1 MNTYELLSSFENIHD
16 KFILEAKDMEN
27 YKKKRSGGSRVKY
40 TLIAAIVA
48 VSLMIVTAVAAMN
61 YLGMQEI
68 TKDTPYAVPSEAAPY
83 IETQSAQE
91 TTTEG
96 WSCTMLES
104 LFDAANFT
112 ISIGISGGDKYVVV
126 PEDCDPGVDVSAIGL
141 PRGQTLGDY
150 AAQQGKTLLYVGAGI
165 QDRDKL
171 GIAVTTVLYKS
182 QSDGEMTI
190 VETGQKSTDVSVT
203 EGICRVNAWVDGQK
217 DVTRVELP
225 FTVKEAAGDVLVY
238 KAEGANEVAGI
249 RTNSFRV
256 YQSPA
261 GNSIVFDQEFPVD
274 ETGKYPEAFPEAL
287 KRMDID
293 GISYSEGGWME
304 NEEGKLEAK
313 WSNVKGTF
321 SDTLTLRFI
330 DWDNEV
336 MGSVTFRLQK

>member
-1 MNTYELLSSFENIHD
+1 M
-16 KFILEAKDMEN
+16 
-27 YKKKRSGGSRVKY
+27 KKHYGRKSPASRVKFM
-40 TLIAAIVA
+40 LLAAIIA
-48 VSLMIVTAVAAMN
+48 VSLLLVTAFAAMN

-68 TKDTPYAVPSEAAPY
+68 TQDTPYEVPSEAAPY
-83 IETQSAQE
+83 IETQSAQA
-91 TTTEG
+91 TTTED

-104 LFDAANFT
+104 LFDSASFT
-112 ISIGISGGDKYVVV
+112 ISVGISGGDKYVVV
-126 PEDCDPGVDVSAIGL
+126 PQYCSAGDDVSEIGL
-141 PRGQTLGDY
+141 PSGQTLGDY

-171 GIAVTTVLYKS
+171 GIATTAQFYKS
-182 QSDGEMTI
+182 QSDSEMTI

-203 EGICRVNAWVDGQK
+203 EGTCSVSAWVDGQK

-238 KAEGANEVAGI
+238 KAEGDNEVAGI

-261 GNSIVFDQEFPVD
+261 GNSIVFDQEYAMG
-274 ETGKYPEAFPEAL
+274 EYTEALQEL

-293 GISYSEGGWME
+293 GISYSEGGSIE
-304 NEEGKLEAK
+304 NEEGKPETR

-321 SDTLTLRFI
+321 GDTLTLRFI
-330 DWDNEV
+330 NWDNEV
-336 MGSVTFRLQK
+336 MGSVIFHRQK

>member
-27 YKKKRSGGSRVKY
+27 YKKMRSGRSRVKY

-68 TKDTPYAVPSEAAPY
+68 TKDTPYEVPSEAAAY
-83 IETQSAQE
+83 IETQSAQADMKD
-91 TTTEG
+91 

-104 LFDAANFT
+104 LFDAASFT
-112 ISIGISGGDKYVVV
+112 ISVGISGGDKYVVV
-126 PEDCDPGVDVSAIGL
+126 PQYCGPNDDVSEIGL
-141 PRGQTLGDY
+141 PGGQTLGDY

-165 QDRDKL
+165 LNRDVL
-171 GIAVTTVLYKS
+171 GIAATTILCKS
-182 QSDGEMTI
+182 QSDGEMTV

-203 EGICRVNAWVDGQK
+203 EGSCVVTARIDGQK

-225 FTVKEAAGDVLVY
+225 FTVKEAAGDVLIY
-238 KAEGANEVAGI
+238 KAEGDNEVAGI

-261 GNSIVFDQEFPVD
+261 GNSIVFDQEFPID

-293 GISYSEGGWME
+293 GISYSEGGWVE
-304 NEEGKLEAK
+304 NEEGKLVAS

-330 DWDNEV
+330 NWDNEV

>member
-27 YKKKRSGGSRVKY
+27 YKKKRPGRSRVKY

-112 ISIGISGGDKYVVV
+112 ISVGISGGDKYVVV

-141 PRGQTLGDY
+141 PSGQTLGDY

-238 KAEGANEVAGI
+238 KAEGDNEVAGI

-261 GNSIVFDQEFPVD
+261 GNSIVFDQEYAMG
-274 ETGKYPEAFPEAL
+274 EYTEALQEL

-293 GISYSEGGWME
+293 GISYSEGGSME
-304 NEEGKLEAK
+304 NEEGKPETR

-336 MGSVTFRLQK
+336 MGSVTFHLQK

>member
-1 MNTYELLSSFENIHD
+1 MKAYDLLSSFENIHD
-16 KFILEAKDMEN
+16 KYIMEAKDMEKYREN
-27 YKKKRSGGSRVKY
+27 KSGRSRVKY

-83 IETQSAQE
+83 IETQSVQE
-91 TTTEG
+91 TTAEG

-104 LFDAANFT
+104 LFDSASFT
-112 ISIGISGGDKYVVV
+112 ISVGISGGDKYVVV
-126 PEDCDPGVDVSAIGL
+126 PQYCSAGDDVSEIGL

-171 GIAVTTVLYKS
+171 GIPTTAQFYES

-203 EGICRVNAWVDGQK
+203 EGICRVSAWVDGQK

-261 GNSIVFDQEFPVD
+261 GNSIVFDQEL
-274 ETGKYPEAFPEAL
+274 PEIVTEDL

-293 GISYSEGGWME
+293 GISYAEGGWLDDGNGGYE
-304 NEEGKLEAK
+304 CR
-313 WSNVKGTF
+313 WSKVQGTF
-321 SDTLTLRFI
+321 GDTLTLRFI
-330 DWDNEV
+330 NWDNEV
-336 MGSVTFRLQK
+336 MGSVTFHLQK

>member
-1 MNTYELLSSFENIHD
+1 MKAYDLLSSFENIHD
-16 KFILEAKDMEN
+16 KYIMEAKDMEK
-27 YKKKRSGGSRVKY
+27 YREKKSGRSRVKY
-40 TLIAAIVA
+40 MLIAAIVA

-61 YLGMQEI
+61 HLGMQEV
-68 TKDTPYAVPSEAAPY
+68 TQNTPYAVPSEAAPY

-91 TTTEG
+91 TTAEG

-104 LFDAANFT
+104 LFDAASFT
-112 ISIGISGGDKYVVV
+112 ISVSVSGGDKYVVV

-141 PRGQTLGDY
+141 PSGQSLGDY

-171 GIAVTTVLYKS
+171 GITTTTRFHES

-190 VETGQKSTDVSVT
+190 VETGQKSTNVSVT
-203 EGICRVNAWVDGQK
+203 EGVCRVSAWVDGQK

-225 FTVKEAAGDVLVY
+225 FTVNEAAGDVLVY
-238 KAEGANEVAGI
+238 KPEGDNEVAGI

-261 GNSIVFDQEFPVD
+261 GNSIVFEQEV
-274 ETGKYPEAFPEAL
+274 PEGFPEAL

-304 NEEGKLEAK
+304 NEEGKPEAK

-321 SDTLTLRFI
+321 GDTLTLRFI
-330 DWDNEV
+330 NWDNEV
-336 MGSVTFRLQK
+336 MGSVTFHLEKNEVK

>member
-1 MNTYELLSSFENIHD
+1 MKTMDLLDSFENIRNEY
-16 KFILEAKDMEN
+16 IMEAQDM
-27 YKKKRSGGSRVKY
+27 KKHYGRKSPASRVKFM
-40 TLIAAIVA
+40 LLAAIIA
-48 VSLMIVTAVAAMN
+48 VSLLLVTAFAAMN
-61 YLGMQEI
+61 YLGMQEV
-68 TKDTPYAVPSEAAPY
+68 TQSTPYAVPSEAASY

-91 TTTEG
+91 TTAEG

-104 LFDAANFT
+104 LFDSANFT

-126 PEDCDPGVDVSAIGL
+126 PQDCDPGVDVSAIGL
-141 PRGQTLGDY
+141 PSGQTLGDY

-203 EGICRVNAWVDGQK
+203 EGTCSVSAWVDGQK

-238 KAEGANEVAGI
+238 KAEGDNEVAGI

-261 GNSIVFDQEFPVD
+261 GNSIVFDQEYAMG
-274 ETGKYPEAFPEAL
+274 EYTEALQEL

-293 GISYSEGGWME
+293 GISYSEGGSME
-304 NEEGKLEAK
+304 NEEGKPETR
-313 WSNVKGTF
+313 WSKVQGNFG
-321 SDTLTLRFI
+321 DTLTLRFI
-330 DWDNEV
+330 NWDNEV
-336 MGSVTFRLQK
+336 MGSVIFHRQK

>member
-1 MNTYELLSSFENIHD
+1 MKAYDLLSSFENIHD
-16 KFILEAKDMEN
+16 KYIMEAKDMEK
-27 YKKKRSGGSRVKY
+27 YREKKSGRSRVKY
-40 TLIAAIVA
+40 MLIAAIVA

-61 YLGMQEI
+61 HLGMQEV
-68 TKDTPYAVPSEAAPY
+68 TQNTPYAVPSEAAPY

-104 LFDAANFT
+104 LFDSASFT

-126 PEDCDPGVDVSAIGL
+126 PQDCDAGVDVSAIGL
-141 PRGQTLGDY
+141 PSGQTLGDY

-165 QDRDKL
+165 QDRDAL
-171 GIAVTTVLYKS
+171 GIAVTTVLYES

-261 GNSIVFDQEFPVD
+261 GNSIVFDQEYAMG
-274 ETGKYPEAFPEAL
+274 EYTEALQEL

-293 GISYSEGGWME
+293 GISYSEGGSME
-304 NEEGKLEAK
+304 NEEGKPETR

-321 SDTLTLRFI
+321 GDTLTLRFI
-330 DWDNEV
+330 NWDDEV
-336 MGSVTFRLQK
+336 MGSVTFHLQK

>member
-1 MNTYELLSSFENIHD
+1 MKTMDLLDSFENIRNEY
-16 KFILEAKDMEN
+16 IMEAQDM
-27 YKKKRSGGSRVKY
+27 KKYYGRKSPASRVKFM
-40 TLIAAIVA
+40 LLAAIIA
-48 VSLMIVTAVAAMN
+48 VSLLLVTAFAAMN

-83 IETQSAQE
+83 IETQSVQE
-91 TTTEG
+91 TTAEG

-112 ISIGISGGDKYVVV
+112 ISVGISGGDKYVVI
-126 PEDCDPGVDVSAIGL
+126 PEYCSPGDDVSEIGL

-171 GIAVTTVLYKS
+171 GIATTTLFYES

-203 EGICRVNAWVDGQK
+203 EGTCRVSAWVDGQK

-238 KAEGANEVAGI
+238 KAEGDNEVAGI

-261 GNSIVFDQEFPVD
+261 GNSIVFDQEFPID
-274 ETGKYPEAFPEAL
+274 ETGKYPEVFPEAL

-293 GISYSEGGWME
+293 GISYAEGGWLDDGNGGYE
-304 NEEGKLEAK
+304 CR
-313 WSNVKGTF
+313 WSKVQGTF
-321 SDTLTLRFI
+321 GNTLTLRFI
-330 DWDNEV
+330 NWDNEV
-336 MGSVTFRLQK
+336 MGSVIFHRQK

>member
-27 YKKKRSGGSRVKY
+27 YKKKRSGRSRVKY

-68 TKDTPYAVPSEAAPY
+68 TKDTPYEVPSEAAPY

-104 LFDAANFT
+104 LFDSASFT
-112 ISIGISGGDKYVVV
+112 ISVGISGGDKYVVV
-126 PEDCDPGVDVSAIGL
+126 PEYCSPGDDVSEIGL
-141 PRGQTLGDY
+141 PSGQTLGDY

-171 GIAVTTVLYKS
+171 GIPTTALFYEN
-182 QSDGEMTI
+182 QSDSEMTI

-203 EGICRVNAWVDGQK
+203 EGICRVSAWVDGQK

-238 KAEGANEVAGI
+238 KAEGDNEVAGI

-261 GNSIVFDQEFPVD
+261 GNSIVFDQEYAMG
-274 ETGKYPEAFPEAL
+274 EYTEALQEL

-293 GISYSEGGWME
+293 GISYSEGGSME
-304 NEEGKLEAK
+304 NEEGKPETR

-321 SDTLTLRFI
+321 GDTLTLRFI

>member
-1 MNTYELLSSFENIHD
+1 MKTMDLLDSFENIRNEY
-16 KFILEAKDMEN
+16 IMEAQDM
-27 YKKKRSGGSRVKY
+27 KKHYGRKSPASRVKFM
-40 TLIAAIVA
+40 LLAAIIA
-48 VSLMIVTAVAAMN
+48 VSLLLVTAFAAMN

-68 TKDTPYAVPSEAAPY
+68 TQHTPYEVPSEASPY
-83 IETQSAQE
+83 IENQSAQA
-91 TTTEG
+91 TTTED

-104 LFDAANFT
+104 LFDSASFT
-112 ISIGISGGDKYVVV
+112 ISVGISGGDKYVVV
-126 PEDCDPGVDVSAIGL
+126 PEYCSAGDDVSEIGL

-171 GIAVTTVLYKS
+171 GIATTARFYES

-203 EGICRVNAWVDGQK
+203 EGTCSVSAWVDGQK

-261 GNSIVFDQEFPVD
+261 GNSIVFDQELPEVFPD
-274 ETGKYPEAFPEAL
+274 DL
-287 KRMDID
+287 KRMDVD
-293 GISYSEGGWME
+293 GITYAEGGWLDDGNGGYE
-304 NEEGKLEAK
+304 CR
-313 WSNVKGTF
+313 WSKVQGNFG
-321 SDTLTLRFI
+321 DTLTLRFI
-330 DWDNEV
+330 NWDNEV
-336 MGSVTFRLQK
+336 MGTVQFRLQK

>member
-1 MNTYELLSSFENIHD
+1 MKAYDLLSSFENIHD
-16 KFILEAKDMEN
+16 KYIMEAKDMEK
-27 YKKKRSGGSRVKY
+27 YREKKSGRSRVKY
-40 TLIAAIVA
+40 MLIAAIVA

-61 YLGMQEI
+61 YLGMREI
-68 TKDTPYAVPSEAAPY
+68 TQDTPYAVPSEAAPY

-104 LFDAANFT
+104 LFDSASFT
-112 ISIGISGGDKYVVV
+112 ISVGISGGDKYVVV

-141 PRGQTLGDY
+141 PSGQTLGDY

-171 GIAVTTVLYKS
+171 GIATTTLFYES

-203 EGICRVNAWVDGQK
+203 EGICRVSAWVDGQK

-261 GNSIVFDQEFPVD
+261 GNSIVFDQEL
-274 ETGKYPEAFPEAL
+274 PEIVTEDL

-293 GISYSEGGWME
+293 GISYAEGGWLDDGNGGYE
-304 NEEGKLEAK
+304 CR

-321 SDTLTLRFI
+321 GDTLTLRFI
-330 DWDNEV
+330 NWDNEV
-336 MGSVTFRLQK
+336 MGSVTFHLQK

>member
-1 MNTYELLSSFENIHD
+1 M
-16 KFILEAKDMEN
+16 
-27 YKKKRSGGSRVKY
+27 KKHYGRKSPASRVKFM
-40 TLIAAIVA
+40 LLAAIIA
-48 VSLMIVTAVAAMN
+48 VSLLLVTAFAAMN

-68 TKDTPYAVPSEAAPY
+68 TQHTPYEVPSEAAPY

-91 TTTEG
+91 TTAEG

-104 LFDAANFT
+104 LFDSASFT
-112 ISIGISGGDKYVVV
+112 ISVGISGGDKYVVV
-126 PEDCDPGVDVSAIGL
+126 PEYCSAGDDVSEIGL

-171 GIAVTTVLYKS
+171 GIAVTTQFYES
-182 QSDGEMTI
+182 QSDSEMTI

-203 EGICRVNAWVDGQK
+203 EGTCSVSAWVDGQK

-225 FTVKEAAGDVLVY
+225 FTVKEAVGDVLIY
-238 KAEGANEVAGI
+238 KAEGDNEVAGI

-261 GNSIVFDQEFPVD
+261 GNSIVFDQEYAMG
-274 ETGKYPEAFPEAL
+274 EYTEALQEL

-293 GISYSEGGWME
+293 GISYSEGGSME
-304 NEEGKLEAK
+304 NEEGKPETR

-321 SDTLTLRFI
+321 GDTLTLRFI
-330 DWDNEV
+330 NWDNEV
-336 MGSVTFRLQK
+336 MGTVQFRLQK

>member
-1 MNTYELLSSFENIHD
+1 MKAYDLLSSFENIHD
-16 KFILEAKDMEN
+16 KYIMEAKDMEK
-27 YKKKRSGGSRVKY
+27 YREKKSGRSRVKY
-40 TLIAAIVA
+40 MLIAAIVA

-61 YLGMQEI
+61 RLGMQEV
-68 TKDTPYAVPSEAAPY
+68 TQDTPYAVPSEAASY

-91 TTTEG
+91 TTAEG

-104 LFDAANFT
+104 LFDSASFT
-112 ISIGISGGDKYVVV
+112 ISVGISGGDKYVVV
-126 PEDCDPGVDVSAIGL
+126 PEDCDAGVDVSAIGL
-141 PRGQTLGDY
+141 PSGQTLGDY

-171 GIAVTTVLYKS
+171 GIATTALFYES

-203 EGICRVNAWVDGQK
+203 EGTCRVSAWVDGQK

-238 KAEGANEVAGI
+238 KAEGDNEVAGI

-261 GNSIVFDQEFPVD
+261 GNSIVFDQEL
-274 ETGKYPEAFPEAL
+274 PEIVTEDL

-293 GISYSEGGWME
+293 GISYAEGGWLDDGNGGYE
-304 NEEGKLEAK
+304 CR
-313 WSNVKGTF
+313 WSKVQGNFG
-321 SDTLTLRFI
+321 DTLTLRFI
-330 DWDNEV
+330 NWDNEV
-336 MGSVTFRLQK
+336 MGSVIFHRQK

>member
-27 YKKKRSGGSRVKY
+27 YKKKRSGRSRVKY

-68 TKDTPYAVPSEAAPY
+68 TKDTPYEVPSEAAAY

-104 LFDAANFT
+104 LFDAASFT
-112 ISIGISGGDKYVVV
+112 ISVGISGGDKYVVV
-126 PEDCDPGVDVSAIGL
+126 PQDCDAGVDVSAIGL
-141 PRGQTLGDY
+141 PSGQTLGDY

-165 QDRDKL
+165 QNRDTL
-171 GIAVTTVLYKS
+171 GIATTTVLYES
-182 QSDGEMTI
+182 QSDGELTI

-203 EGICRVNAWVDGQK
+203 EGICRVSAWVDGQK

-238 KAEGANEVAGI
+238 KPEGDNEVAGI

-261 GNSIVFDQEFPVD
+261 GNSIVFDQEV
-274 ETGKYPEAFPEAL
+274 PEGFPEAL

-304 NEEGKLEAK
+304 NEEGKPEAK

-321 SDTLTLRFI
+321 GDTLTLRFI
-330 DWDNEV
+330 NWDNEV

>member
-1 MNTYELLSSFENIHD
+1 M
-16 KFILEAKDMEN
+16 
-27 YKKKRSGGSRVKY
+27 KKHYGRKSPASRVKFM
-40 TLIAAIVA
+40 LLAAIIA
-48 VSLMIVTAVAAMN
+48 VSLLLVTAFAAMN

-68 TKDTPYAVPSEAAPY
+68 TQHTPYEVPSEAAPY
-83 IETQSAQE
+83 IETQSAQA
-91 TTTEG
+91 TTTED

-104 LFDAANFT
+104 LFDSASFT
-112 ISIGISGGDKYVVV
+112 ISVGISGGDKYVVV
-126 PEDCDPGVDVSAIGL
+126 PQYCSAGDDVSEIGL

-171 GIAVTTVLYKS
+171 GIPTTAQFYKS
-182 QSDGEMTI
+182 QSDSEMTI

-203 EGICRVNAWVDGQK
+203 EGTCSVSAWVDGQK

-261 GNSIVFDQEFPVD
+261 GNSIVFDQEYAMG
-274 ETGKYPEAFPEAL
+274 EYPEALKEL

-293 GISYSEGGWME
+293 GISYSESGSME
-304 NEEGKLEAK
+304 NEEGKPETR

-321 SDTLTLRFI
+321 GDTLTLRFI
-330 DWDNEV
+330 NWDNEV
-336 MGSVTFRLQK
+336 MGTVQFRLQK

>member
-1 MNTYELLSSFENIHD
+1 MKAYDLLSSFENIHD
-16 KFILEAKDMEN
+16 KYIMEAKDMEK
-27 YKKKRSGGSRVKY
+27 YREKKSGRSRVKY
-40 TLIAAIVA
+40 MLIAAIVA

-61 YLGMQEI
+61 YLGMREI

-104 LFDAANFT
+104 LFDSASFT
-112 ISIGISGGDKYVVV
+112 ISVGISGGDKYVVV
-126 PEDCDPGVDVSAIGL
+126 PEDCSPGVDVSAIGL
-141 PRGQTLGDY
+141 PSGQTLGDY

-171 GIAVTTVLYKS
+171 GIATTTLFYES
-182 QSDGEMTI
+182 QSDSEMTI
-190 VETGQKSTDVSVT
+190 VETGQKSTNVSVT
-203 EGICRVNAWVDGQK
+203 EGTCRVSAWVDGQK

-238 KAEGANEVAGI
+238 KPEGDNKVAGI

-261 GNSIVFDQEFPVD
+261 GNSIVFDQEFPID

-321 SDTLTLRFI
+321 GDTLTLRFI
-330 DWDNEV
+330 NWDNEV
-336 MGSVTFRLQK
+336 MGSVTFHLQK

>member
-1 MNTYELLSSFENIHD
+1 MKAYDLLSSFENIHD
-16 KFILEAKDMEN
+16 KYIMEAKDMEK
-27 YKKKRSGGSRVKY
+27 YREKKSGRSRVKY
-40 TLIAAIVA
+40 MLIAAIVA

-61 YLGMQEI
+61 HLGMQEV
-68 TKDTPYAVPSEAAPY
+68 TQNTPYAVPSEAAPY

-104 LFDAANFT
+104 LFDAASFT
-112 ISIGISGGDKYVVV
+112 ISVSISGGDKYVVI
-126 PEDCDPGVDVSAIGL
+126 PEYCSPGDDVSEIGL
-141 PRGQTLGDY
+141 PSGQTLGDY
-150 AAQQGKTLLYVGAGI
+150 AAQQGKTLLYVGAAI

-171 GIAVTTVLYKS
+171 GIASTTRFYKS

-203 EGICRVNAWVDGQK
+203 EGTCSVNAWFDGQE
-217 DVTRVELP
+217 DITRVELP
-225 FTVKEAAGDVLVY
+225 FTVKEASGDVLVY

-261 GNSIVFDQEFPVD
+261 GNSIVFDQEFPID
-274 ETGKYPEAFPEAL
+274 ETEEYPEAFPEEL

-321 SDTLTLRFI
+321 GDTLTLRFI
-330 DWDNEV
+330 NWDNEF
-336 MGSVTFRLQK
+336 MGSVTFHLQK

>member
-27 YKKKRSGGSRVKY
+27 YKKKRSGRSRVKY

-68 TKDTPYAVPSEAAPY
+68 TKDTPYEVPSEAAPY

-104 LFDAANFT
+104 LFDAASFT
-112 ISIGISGGDKYVVV
+112 ISVGISGGDKYVVI
-126 PEDCDPGVDVSAIGL
+126 PEYCSPGDDVSEIGL
-141 PRGQTLGDY
+141 PSGQTLGDY

-171 GIAVTTVLYKS
+171 GIATTTQFYES

-203 EGICRVNAWVDGQK
+203 EGTCRVSAWVDGQK

-321 SDTLTLRFI
+321 GDTLTLRFI